1 MTFLDTRADV
11 LKGQCGK
18 SGRILGVAM
27 DTGLAGAGL
36 VPASHRLGP
45 VLWPLAGL
53 CQGTN
58 EPDLAR
64 TLVQSLV

>member
-1 MTFLDTRADV
+1 
-11 LKGQCGK
+11 
-18 SGRILGVAM
+18 M

-36 VPASHRLGP
+36 VPTSHRLGP
-45 VLWPLAGL
+45 VLWPLGGL